1 MSPQFVDF
9 DADGDLDVVAG
20 IFDGSPHVAFGD
32 GNGWK
37 QPQQILDKNG
47 ERIVM
52 NAFWNFDAKKWDETK
67 RCDPEDTAVQEGHLT
82 SAWAADL
89 DGDGDLD
96 LLLGD
101 HKGGQVMARMND
113 GTSREPA
120 FATRNVPVLAGGEPL
135 IVPGTVT
142 TLRLVDWNGD
152 GTQDLLLGGMRGGVF
167 LCVNTGTDAAPRFAA
182 ATVLIEA
189 DQDPQQAPTRPNSGL
204 YMDCGDIDADGDLD
218 LIVGGYSEWRP
229 ADPVLD
235 AGQKKRAVELRKQL
249 DAIGD
254 EMRAFSE
261 RLNQAVAG
269 LDDESAAAKRKEFLA
284 THAEELS
291 ERNARRAA
299 LQDELDPLVPGPKRK
314 SFTWLYENLARGAAG
329 PSDAGLRR

>member
-9 DADGDLDVVAG
+9 DADGDLDIVAG

-52 NAFWNFDAKKWDETK
+52 NAFWNFDAKKWDETN
-67 RCDPEDTAVQEGHLT
+67 RCDPVDAKAQEGHLT
-82 SAWAADL
+82 SAWATDL
-89 DGDGDLD
+89 DGDGHLD

-101 HKGGQVMARMND
+101 HKSGQVMARMND
-113 GTSREPA
+113 GTSREPS

-167 LCVNTGTDAAPRFAA
+167 VCDNRGTDAAPSFAA
-182 ATVLIEA
+182 ARTLIEA
-189 DQDPQQAPTRPNSGL
+189 GQAGEKAPTRPNSGL
-204 YMDCGDIDADGDLD
+204 YMDCGDVDGDGDLD
-218 LIVGGYSEWRP
+218 LIVGAYSEWTP
-229 ADPVLD
+229 DAPVLD
-235 AGQKKRAVELRKQL
+235 AGQQKRAEELRREL
-249 DAIGD
+249 AALGD

-261 RLNQAVAG
+261 RMKAAVAG
-269 LDDESAAAKRKEFLA
+269 LDEASAEAKRAEILA
-284 THAEELS
+284 SSREELS

-299 LQDELDPLVPGPKRK
+299 VQDELDPLVPGPKRK
-314 SFTWLYENLARGAAG
+314 SFTWLYENLARSVGSA
-329 PSDAGLRR
+329 SEAGLRK